1 MEHGMVM
8 RAESSGSPASTKWV
22 TLWRSFNFSD
32 PQFHHLQNEG
42 HHSIHLNE
50 NQLQQPRGAPD
61 LSRSVNFSSRCLSYH
76 MASHSPCGA
85 LAPGCFS
92 LPPTT
97 LFFPPHTSGPKHG
110 RWLFPLTG
118 NPPQSPLP
126 VPPSHTTCWRTGSH
140 LLCLC
145 FTVTSSQKPSL
156 TTPVPLPTVSPDR
169 FVKRSSYTLYFL
181 L

>member
-1 MEHGMVM
+1 MAWWWEQSLVRVLLLPNEWPYGGHLISLTLSFIIYKM
-8 RAESSGSPASTKWV
+8 KV
-22 TLWRSFNFSD
+22 TTV
-32 PQFHHLQNEG
+32 
-42 HHSIHLNE
+42 SILMKISYN
-50 NQLQQPRGAPD
+50 QPRGAPD